1 MEASTVR
8 QNDFQKFRK
17 TIIDIL
23 LFIISALVVSVIL
36 VRGREYDRINISG
49 TMIVVTVYYTS
60 LYLFLLHFRPEA
72 LKVIRKTFFILLSI
86 IIFLLLTKL
95 ALNYQIRNIIYIV
108 PYAVIPVIIRTFYD
122 SRLALFTLLMTLLLA
137 GFLVEDPFPFVI
149 LNFFTG
155 MVAIYTLTNNFRK
168 SRLFFTSLM
177 VIVSYYILC
186 LGLTIMDNGSLR
198 DLVLSDYILFTVN
211 GFLVLITFPL
221 IIFFEQKFLL
231 ISDTTLLML
240 ADPNQPLLRK
250 LATEAPGSYQ
260 HSLQVANLAE
270 EAARA
275 IGASM
280 HLVRTG
286 ALYHDIGKIAEP
298 AFFIENQREG
308 VSPHDNLDPKESARV
323 IINHVKHGVVL
334 AKNYKIPVQ
343 VIDFIRTHHGTT
355 VAYYFYKKY
364 VDLHPEEKNN
374 QKAFTYPG
382 PKPFSKE
389 TAVVM
394 MADAVEASSRTLD
407 KYTEEGISEVVER
420 VMYLQEQDGQYS
432 DAPLTYKDI
441 SDIKSVFKRRLSNI
455 YHVRIAY
462 PDRF

>member
-49 TMIVVTVYYTS
+49 TIIVVTVYYTS

-343 VIDFIRTHHGTT
+343 VIDFI
-355 VAYYFYKKY
+355 
-364 VDLHPEEKNN
+364 N
-374 QKAFTYPG
+374 
-382 PKPFSKE
+382 
-389 TAVVM
+389 
-394 MADAVEASSRTLD
+394 
-407 KYTEEGISEVVER
+407 
-420 VMYLQEQDGQYS
+420 
-432 DAPLTYKDI
+432 
-441 SDIKSVFKRRLSNI
+441 
-455 YHVRIAY
+455 
-462 PDRF
+462 